1 MSLAQTSVALACG
14 WAAILG
20 AHTVLKRCIGEPY
33 KALLARLGIS
43 LSVGQLRIHSNA
55 LNRWFMAVGR
65 RFARFWSA
73 WFLLS
78 VGFGWL
84 GMLGSIAL
92 LTANLIQAL
101 APRTILESDVQMLSP
116 VIPGVNVP
124 TNHLAYYFLALA
136 ISGFCHE
143 AGHALAAASHSV
155 TVEGFGAFVTVLYPG
170 CYVSLNDDQMNAI
183 SPLRQLKIYCAG
195 VWHNAMVALLAVI
208 GLMSITVLVW
218 PAFAYNTGALTVVDV
233 MEDSPLYSS
242 LHIGDR
248 VRSIDRVCSLS
259 LRGDWGRCL
268 TERRSVPVEAKGYCI
283 PENDLRE
290 WDTAV
295 RPWRDGNR
303 LWQCCTIDERGQT
316 ESTLCFQHDADV
328 SLVAGTDGVL
338 PPLACLPV
346 RRSILDRNRCTSKAD
361 CTPGSVCIHVEGESE
376 QQQLIT
382 LEVEGRA
389 PVMFLGDPYV
399 LAYTVHLSDY
409 APRMRYFSAQWPI
422 RLEMLLRY
430 TLSLSA
436 ALALLNM
443 LPTYYLDGQWALYAS
458 VDFFLG
464 RIVPQSRRLA
474 ICNAILIFSL
484 VLFVANMLAMAL
496 L

>member
-295 RPWRDGNR
+295 RPWRD
-303 LWQCCTIDERGQT
+303 
-316 ESTLCFQHDADV
+316 
-328 SLVAGTDGVL
+328 DGVL
-338 PPLACLPV
+338 PPCWDQGLIFPLYLKLACLPV

-361 CTPGSVCIHVEGESE
+361 CTPGDVCIHVEGESE